1 LKQLFPKETSL
12 FLLETTLN
20 GKFEILCDLP
30 LRTWHENCKINS
42 YKRIGVISVTKV
54 RYEEQNRVGIIT
66 IDSPP
71 VNPLDR
77 EVLDQLES
85 TIKQI
90 GSHINAVIVTGA
102 GEKAF
107 VAGADIKEFPGLTQE
122 TGEALVKRGQSIFQ
136 ALSELKQP
144 VIAAIDGFTLGGGLE
159 LALACDIRVAT
170 VRSQFGLPEVKLGI
184 IPGYGGTQRLPRLIG
199 IGKALQ
205 LILSGEFITAEKA
218 QAIGLVEEVTE
229 TDALGKAL
237 ELANV
242 ISSRGPIAV
251 KKAKEAVL
259 KGIEGTLQEGLD
271 IEAKL
276 FGELCTT
283 EDKDEGVAAFFEK
296 RNPVFTGN

>member
-1 LKQLFPKETSL
+1 M
-12 FLLETTLN
+12 
-20 GKFEILCDLP
+20 
-30 LRTWHENCKINS
+30 
-42 YKRIGVISVTKV
+42 TKV

-170 VRSQFGLPEVKLGI
+170 ARSQFGLPEVKLGI

-199 IGKALQ
+199 VGKALQ